1 MMPTKVDFDV
11 DVFWRQ
17 LSILAYFVETNGCVL
32 L

>member
-1 MMPTKVDFDV
+1 MPPKFNFVVDEFG
-11 DVFWRQ
+11 RQ